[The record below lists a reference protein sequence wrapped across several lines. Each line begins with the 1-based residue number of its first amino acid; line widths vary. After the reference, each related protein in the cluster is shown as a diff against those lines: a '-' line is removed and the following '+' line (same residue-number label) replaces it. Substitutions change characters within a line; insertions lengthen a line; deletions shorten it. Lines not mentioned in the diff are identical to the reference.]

1 MRGTA
6 VANARRSR
14 GRTARP
20 WASLVVGLRLR
31 FWLGIWIC
39 VALPWPV
46 AAAPPKDDGK
56 ALPGVRDDPSGKL
69 PPPPDAD
76 DGGEDTEGAEPD
88 LTEQQQ
94 FELRQRIF
102 DEHLRKAQAAQRKDR
117 HHEALRE
124 YSAALE
130 LQPGDPMAL
139 LGRAESQKARMPP
152 GRCPRQALNDL
163 MALAT
168 YDPRGMWLEQRRVAL
183 EWMGLCGSSHAK
195 DRLALAKE
203 LAAEPRG
210 APGRPDDILAI
221 LAELELAAADRSK
234 YDGERE
240 ILRADALAELE
251 RYIEEC
257 RAAERPPVPRALRLR
272 ADIFHGNDDIA
283 GALAAYRELLAQY
296 PAVAESRDVPE
307 RIAQLEFESSLR
319 DLEKTQG
326 FRPSPEAEDAYAR
339 ADAALRAGDL
349 GTAESELNAAIE
361 RSPWFPRA
369 YHLRGVVMAR
379 GGQFLKA
386 VEDLKRSIRMD
397 RSDYQAH
404 MTLGLLY
411 KKEFAGAEDVQ
422 AIEHLEAALRLRPD
436 LYRLHLLLGEL
447 YARTDREL
455 AREHYNRFRE
465 LTTDPDDP
473 EAQQAAEAL
482 AELEREIRRDEP
494 PAIPPPPA
502 KSLRFL
508 DPKLQNLI
516 NQAYLQG
523 TEHQDWKGAEK
534 VLLGARDEFPDEP
547 EVLNQLARVVYAQE
561 RFGDARGYWEASL
574 QKREDQAE
582 VHERLGLL
590 LRTSLPDEAIPHLE
604 RAAELR
610 SLTARFALAELLWDQ
625 NQPLD
630 ASRQLD
636 LYLAEAGDYDL
647 HWDRALALRE
657 EIDARFFQFY
667 LMAGAVLT
675 LLIAVPAWRLW
686 RHYRGASLGQLLE
699 RHPKSFPEVARILS
713 LIRHEILKHNT
724 AFLSDVGRAL
734 ELEAPDA
741 DQRAAVLAQ
750 RMFGDGSGIDD
761 RRRRDTRDRR
771 GRLAGGIY
779 GRFLG
784 YIGELEQVARSH
796 RVTLNL
802 YRKDPIFRP
811 MIKAF
816 EELAQRSSQLR
827 HPERL
832 GSGGKLELSRVL
844 GRCGHVLGRQAFER
858 LSGVIRELC
867 VVHVDCELVEDVY
880 EQVMGEEQFVGQELA
895 PIQLSG
901 DGGLVRIFRTDFED
915 VLANVLRNSLRSS
928 VLYARPPVGLGVD
941 LGVEMDEITGLSSVV
956 IRVMDRSPEQLSNE
970 MLRGRYV
977 ERGMG
982 ITVDLLSRYDGAIS
996 VESVPGWSK
1005 AVVLRFFTVED
1016 EQRPGVAA

>member
-1 MRGTA
+1 MRAG
-6 VANARRSR
+6 RSR
-14 GRTARP
+14 WRAALSAMGQRLLVAR
-20 WASLVVGLRLR
+20 SQGLA
-31 FWLGIWIC
+31 LGL
-39 VALPWPV
+39 ALATLLPWQV
-46 AAAPPKDDGK
+46 TAAPPKEEPG
-56 ALPGVRDDPSGKL
+56 LPGVRDDPSTKL
-69 PPPPDAD
+69 PPPPDGSD
-76 DGGEDTEGAEPD
+76 DGDETGGEAPE

-102 DEHLRKAQAAQRKDR
+102 DEHVRKGQAAQRKER
-117 HHEALRE
+117 HQEALRE

-130 LQPGDPMAL
+130 LQPGDPGAL
-139 LGRAESQKARMPP
+139 LGRAESLKALIPP
-152 GRCPRQALNDL
+152 GRCPRRALNDL
-163 MALAT
+163 TSLAT
-168 YDPRGMWLEQRRVAL
+168 YDPRGTWLEQRRVAL

-195 DRLALAKE
+195 DRLALANE
-203 LAAEPRG
+203 LAAEPVG
-210 APGRPDDILAI
+210 APGRPDDILAVV
-221 LAELELAAADRSK
+221 AELEHAAADRSK

-240 ILRADALAELE
+240 VLRADALASLE
-251 RYIEEC
+251 RYLEEC
-257 RAAERPPVPRALRLR
+257 RGTGRNPVPRALRLR
-272 ADIFHGNDDIA
+272 ADILHGNDEL
-283 GALAAYRELLAQY
+283 GAALEAYRQLLAQY
-296 PAVAESRDVPE
+296 PAAAESRDIGE
-307 RIAQLEFESSLR
+307 RIAELEFESSLR

-326 FRPSPEAEDAYAR
+326 FRPSPEAEAAYER
-339 ADAALRAGDL
+339 ADAALRAGNL
-349 GTAESELNAAIE
+349 VTAQSELDAAIE

-369 YHLRGVVMAR
+369 YHLRGVVLAR
-379 GGQFLKA
+379 GGQFPKA
-386 VEDLKRSIRMD
+386 VEDLKRSIQMD

-404 MTLGLLY
+404 MTLGLIY
-411 KKEFAGAEDVQ
+411 KKEFAGAEDEQ
-422 AIEHLEAALRLRPD
+422 AIAHLDAALRLRPD
-436 LYRLHLLLGEL
+436 LHRLHLLLGEL

-455 AREHYNRFRE
+455 AREHYTRFRE
-465 LTTDPDDP
+465 LTDPEDP
-473 EAQQAAEAL
+473 EARQAANAL

-494 PAIPPPPA
+494 PAIPPPPE
-502 KSLRFL
+502 KSLRLL
-508 DPKLQNLI
+508 DPKLQSLI

-534 VLLGARDEFPDEP
+534 VLLGARDEFPNEP

-590 LRTSLPDEAIPHLE
+590 LRDSLPDEAIPHLE

-630 ASRQLD
+630 ASRQLE
-636 LYLAEAGDYDL
+636 LYLGTAGDYDL
-647 HWDRALALRE
+647 HWDRAQALRE

-667 LMAGAVLT
+667 LAAGAVLT
-675 LLIAVPAWRLW
+675 LVIVVPAWRLW
-686 RHYRGASLGQLLE
+686 RHYRGASLGQLLQ
-699 RHPKSFPEVARILS
+699 RDPKSFPEVARILS
-713 LIRHEILKHNT
+713 LVRHEILKHNT
-724 AFLSDVGRAL
+724 AFLADVGRAL

-832 GSGGKLELSRVL
+832 PSGGKLELARVL

-858 LSGVIRELC
+858 LSSVIHKLC
-867 VVHVDCELVEDVY
+867 VVEVDPELVQEVY
-880 EQVMGEEQFVGQELA
+880 DQVVGEEQFVGHSLA
-895 PIQLSG
+895 PLQVSG
-901 DGGLVRIFRTDFED
+901 GGGLVRIFRTDFED
-915 VLANVLRNSLRSS
+915 ILANVLRNSLRSS
-928 VLYARPPVGLGVD
+928 VLYARPPVGLGID
-941 LGVEMDEITGLSSVV
+941 LGIEVDEITGLSSMVL
-956 IRVMDRSPEQLSNE
+956 RVMDRSPEQLSNE

-1016 EQRPGVAA
+1016 EASPGVAA

>member
-1 MRGTA
+1 MRA
-6 VANARRSR
+6 EVPSRSR
-14 GRTARP
+14 WRVAWP
-20 WASLVVGLRLR
+20 WWLLSSLL
-31 FWLGIWIC
+31 
-39 VALPWPV
+39 VALPWLAPSLST
-46 AAAPPKDDGK
+46 AAPPASDGK

-69 PPPPDAD
+69 PPPPDGD
-76 DGGEDTEGAEPD
+76 EGGEDTGASEPE

-94 FELRQRIF
+94 FELRQKIF
-102 DEHLRKAQAAQRKDR
+102 DEHLRKAQAAQRKER

-139 LGRAESQKARMPP
+139 LGRAESHKARLPP

-203 LAAEPRG
+203 LAAEPVG
-210 APGRPDDILAI
+210 APGRPEDILAVV
-221 LAELELAAADRSK
+221 AELKLAAADRSK

-251 RYIEEC
+251 RYLAEC
-257 RAAERPPVPRALRLR
+257 KAGGRPPVPRALRLR
-272 ADIFHGNDDIA
+272 ADILHGNDDIA
-283 GALAAYRELLAQY
+283 GALAAYRELLTQY
-296 PAVAESRDVPE
+296 PAAAESRDVKDHV
-307 RIAQLEFESSLR
+307 AALEFESSLR

-326 FRPSPEAEDAYAR
+326 FRPSPEAEDAYDR

-349 GTAESELNAAIE
+349 FTAQRELDAAIE

-379 GGQFLKA
+379 GNQFLKA

-404 MTLGLLY
+404 MTLGLIY
-411 KKEFAGAEDVQ
+411 KKEFAGAEDEQ

-436 LYRLHLLLGEL
+436 LHRLHLLLGEL

-465 LTTDPDDP
+465 LAEPEDP

-494 PAIPPPPA
+494 PAIPPPPE

-534 VLLGARDEFPDEP
+534 VLLRARDEFPDEP

-574 QKREDQAE
+574 QKKEDQAE

-630 ASRQLD
+630 ASRELE

-657 EIDARFFQFY
+657 ELDARFFQFY
-667 LMAGAVLT
+667 LAAGAVLT
-675 LLIAVPAWRLW
+675 LVIVVPTWRLW

-699 RHPKSFPEVARILS
+699 RDPKSFPEVARILS

-724 AFLSDVGRAL
+724 AFLADVGRAL

-771 GRLAGGIY
+771 GRVAGGIY

-832 GSGGKLELSRVL
+832 PSGGKLELARVL
-844 GRCGHVLGRQAFER
+844 GRCGHVLGRQAFES

-867 VVHVDCELVEDVY
+867 VVHVDAELVQDVY
-880 EQVMGEEQFVGQELA
+880 DQVVGEEQFVGHELA
-895 PIQLSG
+895 PLQVSG
-901 DGGLVRIFRTDFED
+901 GGGLVRIFRTDFED

-956 IRVMDRSPEQLSNE
+956 LRVMDRSPEQLSNE

-1016 EQRPGVAA
+1016 EQQRPGVAA